1 MDLLNK
7 VVDNFAKLNKNM
19 WPEMKKCKQKILV
32 EGFLDIPSY
41 LVGVATIA
49 RAINNVKNYEPIV
62 LTSNNLTK
70 NNEVKKIFNS
80 YGIKNYI
87 VIKRHRFNIFIIL
100 KAVIATLNVYIGFS
114 NLDMFINY
122 KLNDTKIG
130 DLIYDTYIRQ
140 NNRYSKIKLWSLSFF
155 KELIK
160 SHFKF
165 YLYTHFIKKYNFK
178 YIILSHNCYVNGGML
193 ARIGSKHG
201 SKVLTSASTC
211 VRCFHDYNEIISHI
225 LKPSKGI
232 IKLIINKQL
241 YKKTDGFLKERFAGN
256 IEQQA
261 VIDAYKNKKRY
272 SSDELYK
279 KLSLNPSYSTVF
291 IMSHAF
297 SDGPHTNGNIL
308 FRDYYQW
315 FIETI
320 KFINNIRNI
329 NWVVKPHP
337 CSYMYNETGEVEQ
350 LVIELKLNNIHL
362 APSDLSTASVLNMS
376 KTVVT
381 VSGTIGIEAACL
393 GIKPIIAGEAPYS
406 DFGIA
411 YEPKNKLEYFS
422 ILKNMNSISSLNEK
436 EIIIAKS
443 IFYWYFV
450 GAFPNS
456 TIVPKKGVYTSTDP
470 KIIDEQKIEN
480 CKNIIENLKNN
491 NPKNDPYYIHLKKM
505 IKEDKKYL
513 TTIW

>member
-1 MDLLNK
+1 MNVLNE
-7 VVDNFAKLNKNM
+7 VIDNFTKLNKNM
-19 WPEMKKCKQKILV
+19 WPEMKNCEQKILV

-41 LVGVATIA
+41 LVSAATIA
-49 RAINNVKNYEPIV
+49 RAINDIKNYEPIV
-62 LTSNNLTK
+62 IISNNLTK
-70 NNEVKKIFNS
+70 KYEVKKIFNS

-87 VIKRHRFNIFIIL
+87 DIQSHRFNIFIIL
-100 KAVIATLNVYIGFS
+100 KAVIATLNFYISFS
-114 NLDMFINY
+114 NLDTLINY
-122 KLNDTKIG
+122 KLNDIKIG

-140 NNRYSKIKLWSLSFF
+140 NNRYSKIKLWSSSFF

-178 YIILSHNCYVNGGML
+178 YIILSHKIFVGGGML
-193 ARIGSKHG
+193 ARIGIKHN
-201 SKVLTSASTC
+201 SKVLLSAPTC
-211 VRCFHDYNEIISHI
+211 VRCYHDYNEIFTYI

-241 YKKTDGFLKERFAGN
+241 YKKTDGLLKERFAGN
-256 IEQQA
+256 IDQQG
-261 VIDAYKNKKRY
+261 VINAYKNKKRY
-272 SSDELYK
+272 SSEEFYK
-279 KLSLNPSYSTVF
+279 KLILNPSYSTVF
-291 IMSHAF
+291 IVPHVF
-297 SDGPHTNGNIL
+297 SDGPHAHGNML

-320 KFINNIRNI
+320 KFINNIRNV

-362 APSDLSTASVLNMS
+362 APSDLSTSSVFNIS

-381 VSGTIGIEAACL
+381 VSGTVGFEAACL

-422 ILKNMNSISSLNEK
+422 ILKNINSIPSLNEK

-443 IFYWYFV
+443 IFYWLSV
-450 GAFPNS
+450 GAKPDS
-456 TIVPKKGVYTSTDP
+456 TILPKKSVQPSTDP
-470 KIIDEQKIEN
+470 KIINERKIED

-491 NPKNDPYYIHLKKM
+491 NPKNDPYYVYLKKM